1 MISVLFIIYILNL
14 RGFLYYYETYVVVP
28 YVLALSYFLKN
39 FSEKF
44 SKSIYIFLIIYFA
57 YCNFYL
63 LEKRKLEFK
72 YYFTSQSSL
81 SLICLDN
88 KIYYQ
93 NNSYR
98 DFMKYYHHRFDDDF
112 IDKLCLDSIKSQ

>member
-1 MISVLFIIYILNL
+1 M
-14 RGFLYYYETYVVVP
+14 
-28 YVLALSYFLKN
+28 
-39 FSEKF
+39 
-44 SKSIYIFLIIYFA
+44 
-57 YCNFYL
+57 
-63 LEKRKLEFK
+63 KRLHEFK
-72 YYFTSQSSL
+72 YNFTSQSNL
-81 SLICLDN
+81 SLICST